1 MEMTDIVNILMNSMT
16 GITMASSVAGALMG
30 SRRRIGAAKGLLIGL
45 FLPVIGVTIVAT
57 SRKTVLKKEKK
68 TDENDR
74 TISEEAHKNAGEQF
88 NKDNP
93 VIRPER
99 QHEGRWNEGKCI
111 HSEGQKRKMV

>member
-74 TISEEAHKNAGEQF
+74 TISEEAHKNAREHY
-88 NKDNP
+88 NNYTA
-93 VIRPER
+93 IRPDR
-99 QHEGRWNEGKCI
+99 QRECSPQKGKR
-111 HSEGQKRKMV
+111 SYSKGQKRKTV